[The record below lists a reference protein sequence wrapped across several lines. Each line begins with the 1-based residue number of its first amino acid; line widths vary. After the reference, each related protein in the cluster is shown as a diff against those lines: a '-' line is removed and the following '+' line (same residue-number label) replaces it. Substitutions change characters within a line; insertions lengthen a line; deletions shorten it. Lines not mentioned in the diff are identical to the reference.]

1 MDTVVWILRSIKQK
15 AVRMFFRMPIF
26 LLFAWNCKY
35 ELFSYFSP
43 TFHTSEFL
51 YIRCTMCLVIFSFL
65 QINNKEKGKFL
76 GSYFT
81 FQKFFYW
88 HCSSLARATEIII
101 CTRVCKKFN
110 STDKLYALQ
119 MIYCFIGNRSR
130 HRVVINRFWMNKK
143 R

>member
-1 MDTVVWILRSIKQK
+1 MDTIVWILRSIKQK
-15 AVRMFFRMPIF
+15 TESMF
-26 LLFAWNCKY
+26 LLNANIVIVCM
-35 ELFSYFSP
+35 ELQIWIIPLHFSNIPYSWAF
-43 TFHTSEFL
+43 
-51 YIRCTMCLVIFSFL
+51 YICCTMCLVIFSFL
-65 QINNKEKGKFL
+65 QVNNKEEGKFL